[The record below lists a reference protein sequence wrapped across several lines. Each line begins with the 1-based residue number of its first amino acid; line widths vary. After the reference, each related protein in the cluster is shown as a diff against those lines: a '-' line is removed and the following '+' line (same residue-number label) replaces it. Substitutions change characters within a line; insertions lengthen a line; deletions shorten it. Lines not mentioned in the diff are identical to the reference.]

1 MRGSILGALA
11 VLAASPAFAGSF
23 VDVSVEVAGSAAPLY
38 HAVDGSGRHYFE
50 AHEGRTYTLRIAN
63 RTHERL
69 GTLVVVDGLNVISG
83 EREVVAHGRPG
94 RMYVLGAWETVEV
107 RGWRTS
113 LDQVRQF
120 TFVDERASYAA
131 RSGKANSRM
140 GWVEVAVYRERH
152 PVAAVQPRRQD
163 EYSSGEHDHAR
174 DEAPAEAASAPSAK
188 AERADGANRGVAGGV
203 VGGRARGYPGTGWGQ
218 AAYDPATVV
227 RFDAAAH
234 PAERITLRYEYAS
247 ALRALGILPR
257 PHWTRD
263 RLRQRDRGEGF
274 ARPPRW

>member
-1 MRGSILGALA
+1 MRGSILAGVFALA
-11 VLAASPAFAGSF
+11 AAPAGAGSL
-23 VDVSVEVAGSAAPLY
+23 VDVSVEVAGSPAPLY
-38 HAVDGSGRHYFE
+38 HAVDGSGRLYFE
-50 AHEGRTYTLRIAN
+50 ACEGRTYTLRIAN

-69 GTLVVVDGLNVISG
+69 GTLVVVDGLNAISG
-83 EREVVAHGRPG
+83 EREPVAGGRTPG

-120 TFVDERASYAA
+120 TFVDEKASYAA

-140 GWVEVAVYRERH
+140 GWVEVAVHRERR
-152 PVAAVQPRRQD
+152 PVAAVQPRRED
-163 EYSSGEHDHAR
+163 EYSSAERDRAR

-188 AERADGANRGVAGGV
+188 AKRGADGVVGGV
-203 VGGRARGYPGTGWGQ
+203 VGGRAQGYPGTGWGQ

-247 ALRALGILPR
+247 ALHALGILPQ

-263 RLRQRDRGEGF
+263 RLRERDRGEGF
-274 ARPPRW
+274 AKPPRW